1 MSYSVCKHGG
11 KMCDG
16 CMRCYE
22 EYEDADLDYEDDGI
36 DLDDEEHEE
45 TEVEEEEE

>member
-16 CMRCYE
+16 CMSCYE
-22 EYEDADLDYEDDGI
+22 EPEEEYDLDEYDY
-36 DLDDEEHEE
+36 
-45 TEVEEEEE
+45 EEEEEEDD